1 MPTAKKT
8 AESKPVTDAETT
20 VETKTEEKTP
30 KLDFSSLVATDAP
43 ASAIKHTRGPR
54 AGNSQLDTWLKET
67 HKSGEAKAVTVP
79 AAQAATLSN
88 AIRNAAKRL
97 DIGHRK
103 TVTKNDDGTVTVT
116 FKGADKIE
124 RKKDDTPTADVA
136 PAEAPG
142 E

>member
-8 AESKPVTDAETT
+8 ADTKPAETVT
-20 VETKTEEKTP
+20 ETTEETKAP
-30 KLDFSSLVATDAP
+30 KLDFSALEVRDAP

-54 AGNSQLDTWLKET
+54 GGNSVLDKLLTDT
-67 HKSGEAKAVTVP
+67 HKSGEAKSITVP
-79 AAQAATLSN
+79 AAQAAALSN

-103 TVTKNDDGTVTVT
+103 NVTKNDDGTVTVT

-124 RKKDDTPTADVA
+124 RKKDATEGET
-136 PAEAPG
+136 PAETPA